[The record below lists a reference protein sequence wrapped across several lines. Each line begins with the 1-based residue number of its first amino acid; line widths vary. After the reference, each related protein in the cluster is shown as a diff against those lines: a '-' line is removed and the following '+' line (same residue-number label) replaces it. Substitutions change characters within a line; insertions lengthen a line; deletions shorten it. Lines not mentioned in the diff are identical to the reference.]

1 MINFYSL
8 RYLSHVKTVPAM
20 EELESAVI
28 LNRSDA
34 KRLLSNFSSDELT
47 SNTPTYVLAT
57 AGDKGIIKF
66 YRFEM
71 KVPCAIHKKY
81 YFIC

>member
-1 MINFYSL
+1 M
-8 RYLSHVKTVPAM
+8 KTVPAM

-47 SNTPTYVLAT
+47 SSTPIYVLAT
-57 AGDKGIIKF
+57 AGEKGIIKF

-71 KVPCAIHKKY
+71 KVPLTMHN
-81 YFIC
+81 